1 MNLLKDLD
9 VGGKRVFVRADL
21 DVPIGT
27 TNDERLTTKAETEQ
41 ATRLTNLKPTVD
53 YLVEKGAKQV
63 IIAGHIDRPQGPDPS
78 KSTKQLLG
86 VLEKILG
93 REIGFNPDPIGH
105 SHGNENLDSRIR
117 ENDKRELVLLENLR
131 FWSGETENDP
141 GFAKILAKL
150 ADVYVNE
157 AFGNSHREHAS
168 MVALPLL
175 LPHAAGL
182 HLEKEVEVM
191 TKLLEAPQRPFV
203 SIVGGAKLETKLPV
217 IQNLAKISHHVLVG
231 GELPLEIKKLNI
243 KYKTFPSEIQ
253 NDEGNKVIVAELTE
267 DGKDINLESA
277 HTFVRFI
284 KEAKTIVW
292 NGPMGLFE
300 EGHDVGSKAVA
311 NAILESGAYGVVG
324 GGETTQFLEKENLLS
339 RFSFVS
345 AGGGAMLE
353 FLAGKELPG
362 IEALD

>member
-21 DVPIGT
+21 DVSIGT
-27 TNDERLTTKAETEQ
+27 TNDERLTTNANSDG
-41 ATRLTNLKPTVD
+41 ATRLTNLKPTID

-78 KSTKQLLG
+78 KSTKQLLE

-93 REIGFNPDPIGH
+93 REMAF
-105 SHGNENLDSRIR
+105 SERLTVDSLQSTKESGISGQ
-117 ENDKRELVLLENLR
+117 LSVVLLENLR
-131 FWSGETENDP
+131 FWPGETENDP

-168 MVALPLL
+168 MAALPML
-175 LPHAAGL
+175 LPRAAGL

-191 TKLLEAPQRPFV
+191 TKLLQTPQRPFV
-203 SIVGGAKLETKLPV
+203 SVVGGAKIETKLPV

-231 GELPLEIKKLNI
+231 GELPKEYDESKIMNQELRNKIVVAKL
-243 KYKTFPSEIQ
+243 T
-253 NDEGNKVIVAELTE
+253 D
-267 DGKDINLESA
+267 DGFDIDLESA

-300 EGHDVGSKAVA
+300 EGHDLGSKAVA
-311 NAILESGAYGVVG
+311 AAILESSAYSVVG
-324 GGETTQFLEKENLLS
+324 GGETTQFLEKHNLLW

-362 IEALD
+362 IKALE